1 MNKAKCEGEG
11 LSHATNIRNTTLS
24 DAAEN
29 RLNKKQLKRKSI
41 NKDPSGQANP
51 NET

>member
-1 MNKAKCEGEG
+1 MNKAKCKEEG
-11 LSHATNIRNTTLS
+11 LSHATNIRNTMLS

-41 NKDPSGQANP
+41 NKNPRCQANP